1 LVEPQATL
9 RASLAHRGFEKRAS
23 LDATL
28 LNAVTARV
36 EVGEG
41 DLRRNIAFANTYPE
55 KIDREGNIP
64 LAMIAFQ
71 DSASLLKFFLA
82 GSTVRGKRQILT
94 SLHAAGGDGIGR

>member
-55 KIDREGNIP
+55 KIDREGNI
-64 LAMIAFQ
+64 
-71 DSASLLKFFLA
+71 
-82 GSTVRGKRQILT
+82 RWR
-94 SLHAAGGDGIGR
+94 